1 MGEKIIVYFFIN
13 YTREVNSILQSDEK
27 ALGDTLSMIG
37 TRIQRHREQI
47 GFTREKLAEESGL
60 SVQSI
65 VKVESGTRNFR
76 ILSLISISRALGLST
91 DYLLGLA
98 DYDDTLNIQL
108 LLSVLDA
115 DGKAFIKDVIRLYIK
130 STQQ

>member
-1 MGEKIIVYFFIN
+1 M
-13 YTREVNSILQSDEK
+13 QSDEK

-65 VKVESGTRNFR
+65 VKVESGTRNFP
-76 ILSLISISRALGLST
+76 ILSLISIARALGLST